1 MLDKAIKLEALKGF
15 VFDYIEENET
25 IESIKE
31 TANEIGMIVLIGV
44 PLIIILTVVAIVLTC
59 FCAKRPK
66 F

>member
-31 TANEIGMIVLIGV
+31 TANETGMIVLIGV

-59 FCAKRPK
+59 CCAKRPK